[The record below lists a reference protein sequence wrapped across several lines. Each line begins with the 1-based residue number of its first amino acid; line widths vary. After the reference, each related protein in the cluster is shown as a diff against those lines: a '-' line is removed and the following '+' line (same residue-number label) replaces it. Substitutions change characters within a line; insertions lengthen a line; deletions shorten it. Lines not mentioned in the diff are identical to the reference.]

1 MAQIIDKIKK
11 KNEERAFN
19 KERQKLLSKIITNIG
34 KIVEEED
41 KITCYVEQKAIDK
54 CKRYEVNDFI
64 LKGEFVSDDE
74 IRKKVREIN
83 LNKPVYYVFEN
94 IEFGLVGLKIHS
106 LFSHIIFKN
115 CVFSNNIML
124 YADCVT
130 FENNKYYNQ
139 FGGSYY
145 REDCFLDADVN
156 KLIFINDNFV
166 NSAEVIKREE
176 SVIPQPR
183 FGMNIDAGSIEFINT
198 KVDTDYLLNIK
209 CDDISINDSQ
219 INVKEL
225 YLDTKSMKS
234 NNSLVIASDGVMID
248 NTEDIDFLQ
257 NIIYPL
263 TYVQAPLKIYN
274 GVELNSENIESD
286 LGQLRCDLID
296 RLRKIRNYCIQ
307 TNDNRINQLR
317 EELDNKSISKIY
329 KSN

>member
-1 MAQIIDKIKK
+1 
-11 KNEERAFN
+11 
-19 KERQKLLSKIITNIG
+19 
-34 KIVEEED
+34 
-41 KITCYVEQKAIDK
+41 
-54 CKRYEVNDFI
+54 
-64 LKGEFVSDDE
+64 
-74 IRKKVREIN
+74 
-83 LNKPVYYVFEN
+83 
-94 IEFGLVGLKIHS
+94 
-106 LFSHIIFKN
+106 
-115 CVFSNNIML
+115 
-124 YADCVT
+124 
-130 FENNKYYNQ
+130 
-139 FGGSYY
+139 
-145 REDCFLDADVN
+145 
-156 KLIFINDNFV
+156 
-166 NSAEVIKREE
+166 
-176 SVIPQPR
+176 
-183 FGMNIDAGSIEFINT
+183 MNIDAGSIEFINT

-234 NNSLVIASDGVMID
+234 NNSLVMASDGVMID

-307 TNDNRINQLR
+307 INDNRINQLR

-329 KSN
+329 KIN